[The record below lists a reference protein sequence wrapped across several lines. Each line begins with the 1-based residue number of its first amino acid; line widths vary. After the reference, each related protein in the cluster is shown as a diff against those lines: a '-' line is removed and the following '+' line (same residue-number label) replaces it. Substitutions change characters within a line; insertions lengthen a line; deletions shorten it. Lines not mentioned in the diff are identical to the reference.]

1 MSIYV
6 ESGIEI
12 NLTAAQSCETHENY
26 YIWSGVDCI
35 IIEEFQQIWLEL
47 KNWNAQE
54 IEDERRDAVRN
65 DFLTKMQ
72 SDTYPKKLLDKF
84 LGTCSF
90 LTLTGTPPNA
100 PISYV
105 LLFEC
110 PPIDNA
116 LRSHLMTRIERLV
129 MPEEI
134 AERPWSHP
142 ISVMVVDITRWN
154 SLFDQYPARL
164 L

>member
-1 MSIYV
+1 MSLYT

-12 NLTAAQSCETHENY
+12 DLTAAQSYETHENY
-26 YIWSGVDCI
+26 YIWSGVDCVI
-35 IIEEFQQIWLEL
+35 HEEFRQVWLEL
-47 KNWNAQE
+47 KNWNAKE
-54 IEDERRDAVRN
+54 IEDERRDAVRD
-65 DFLTKMQ
+65 DFLAKMR
-72 SDTYPKKLLDKF
+72 SDTFPKKLLDKF

-110 PPIDNA
+110 PPIDTA
-116 LRSHLMTRIERLV
+116 LRGHLMTRIGRLV
-129 MPEEI
+129 VPMARP
-134 AERPWSHP
+134 ERPWSHA
-142 ISVMVVDITRWN
+142 ISVVVVDVTEWN
-154 SLFDQYPARL
+154 SRFPQYPARL